1 MLHDDF
7 DEITVKEHVILGID
21 KRDVEEQRDLW
32 LSRNPAI
39 KVIRVHQLQYE
50 PQSWLTRF
58 GSKNVPRVS
67 ITVDYEDPEAI
78 VE

>member
-1 MLHDDF
+1 M
-7 DEITVKEHVILGID
+7 KEHVILGID

-32 LSRNPAI
+32 LSKNPAI
-39 KVIRVHQLQYE
+39 KVIQVHQLQHE
-50 PQSWLTRF
+50 PQSWLTHF

-67 ITVDYEDPEAI
+67 ITVDYEEPDAT

>member
-1 MLHDDF
+1 M
-7 DEITVKEHVILGID
+7 KEHVILGID

-32 LSRNPAI
+32 LSKNPAI

-67 ITVDYEDPEAI
+67 ITVDYEEPDAT